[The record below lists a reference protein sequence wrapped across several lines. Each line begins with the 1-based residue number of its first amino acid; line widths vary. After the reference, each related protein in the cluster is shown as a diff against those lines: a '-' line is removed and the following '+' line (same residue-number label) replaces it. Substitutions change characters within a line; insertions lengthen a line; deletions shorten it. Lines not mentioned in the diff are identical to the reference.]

1 MGETRKMKRKIF
13 LVFIMMMIVNLVACG
28 SLNQNVTENSNGD
41 KNKGSEEQKEPGKV
55 TIYLV
60 RHGKTILNNT
70 DRAQGWAD
78 GPLIS
83 EGEELIHNVGKGLA
97 DIPFTAA
104 YSSDSGRAIQTANM
118 ILEENQTDAKDLE
131 LVQKQGIREGYFGI
145 YEGEK
150 NEVMWGDAAKH
161 LGYKSQEEL
170 LASGGNPIEKIMN
183 AVSEIDP
190 SKEAESYEELKDRAY
205 TEFKAIAD
213 EAYQNGGGNVLVV
226 SHGITMGTILAQI
239 DISKLPAG
247 SFENG
252 SVTKLEYDGSGWNV
266 LEVNEMKYAEVGK
279 GKK

>member
-1 MGETRKMKRKIF
+1 MKRKLSFVLIMI
-13 LVFIMMMIVNLVACG
+13 IMMFNLAACT
-28 SLNQNVTENSNGD
+28 SSSQNANGNSNKD
-41 KNKGSEEQKEPGKV
+41 NQVAEEKKESGKV

-83 EGEELIHNVGKGLA
+83 DGEELIKNVGKGLA
-97 DIPFTAA
+97 EIPFTAA

-118 ILEENQTDAKDLE
+118 ILAENQTDAKSLE

-161 LGYKSQEEL
+161 LGFDSQEEL
-170 LASGGNPIEKIMN
+170 LASGGNIIEKIMN

-190 SKEAESYEELKDRAY
+190 SGEAESYEELNKRAFS
-205 TEFKAIAD
+205 EFEAIAD
-213 EAYQNGGGNVLVV
+213 EAYKNGGGDVLVV

-239 DISKLPAG
+239 DVSKVPAEG
-247 SFENG
+247 FANG
-252 SVTKLEYDGSGWNV
+252 SVTKLEYDGKEWRV
-266 LEVNEMKYAEVGK
+266 LEVNELKYAEEGK
-279 GKK
+279 VK

>member
-1 MGETRKMKRKIF
+1 
-13 LVFIMMMIVNLVACG
+13 MMMIVNLVACG
-28 SLNQNVTENSNGD
+28 SLNQNVKESSNGD
-41 KNKGSEEQKEPGKV
+41 ENKGAEEQKEPGKV

-190 SKEAESYEELKDRAY
+190 SKEAESYEELKDRAF

-266 LEVNEMKYAEVGK
+266 LEVNEMKYAEEGK